1 MLLAV
6 DLLVRHTGEDLIDE
20 ECVTVASVLSLQTP
34 RILQAE
40 LDTPEADGFVADCN
54 TSLGEKIFDISMT

>member
-40 LDTPEADGFVADCN
+40 LDTPEADEFVADSD
-54 TSLGEKIFDISMT
+54 TAFSE

>member
-6 DLLVRHTGEDLIDE
+6 DLHEYFIDVK
-20 ECVTVASVLSLQTP
+20 CVTVASVLSLQTP
-34 RILQAE
+34 RILRAE
-40 LDTPEADGFVADCN
+40 LDTPEADGFVADCD